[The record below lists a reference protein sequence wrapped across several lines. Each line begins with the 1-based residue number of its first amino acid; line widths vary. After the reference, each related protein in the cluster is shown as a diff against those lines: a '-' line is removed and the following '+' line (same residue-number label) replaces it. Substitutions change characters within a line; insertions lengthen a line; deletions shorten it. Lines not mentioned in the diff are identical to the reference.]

1 MKKYY
6 NLNEGYLSKLDDNNQ
21 TLISAVDVDNID
33 KYSKIEKDDKQ
44 SFEDFK
50 TQYKGVID
58 MKCTQDYGN
67 CEDKDLWEDCAKELF
82 LTSKNYLL
90 QGDEYKASDL
100 EKKTENKQ
108 LTESNDILT
117 IRQIW
122 RLPITKSIFLQPQAG
137 SLRSVRTTCTDRM
150 QSMILRICFR
160 APRFTIPCRKE
171 SGQQHSMMEK
181 ITLFRFTKR
190 HMKDTI

>member
-1 MKKYY
+1 MIKYRRFINNEKYY
-6 NLNEGYLSKLDDNNQ
+6 NLNEGYLSKLDDNNE

-82 LTSKNYLL
+82 LTSKIIYYKEMNIKLL
-90 QGDEYKASDL
+90 
-100 EKKTENKQ
+100 
-108 LTESNDILT
+108 I
-117 IRQIW
+117 
-122 RLPITKSIFLQPQAG
+122 
-137 SLRSVRTTCTDRM
+137 
-150 QSMILRICFR
+150 
-160 APRFTIPCRKE
+160 
-171 SGQQHSMMEK
+171 
-181 ITLFRFTKR
+181 
-190 HMKDTI
+190 